1 MKITLNGGK
10 TLYSSLMTLVVGCQS
25 TGTKWTEAA
34 NNDKVIAGGSST
46 SKVYRFNPPT
56 INNTYCTIGSYSV
69 VNVVNSQMTPSTHGI
84 HMSATCISSD
94 CLDLDLNST
103 GYNQTIKF

>member
-10 TLYSSLMTLVVGCQS
+10 TLYSSLMTLVVGCTS
-25 TGTKWTEAA
+25 TGTKWTEAT
-34 NNDKVIAGGSST
+34 NNEKVITGGSST

-69 VNVVNSQMTPSTHGI
+69 VNV
-84 HMSATCISSD
+84 
-94 CLDLDLNST
+94 LN
-103 GYNQTIKF
+103 N